1 METKRSIPLN
11 KWSGPVTVSWLESVS
26 KVWVSHDSS
35 SDEVA
40 TLMEENQT
48 KFQTLDEKDIA
59 VGGIVAAKYG
69 DDWCRAKILNIFGQ
83 KVNVLFIDYGNCEEV
98 TSSELKK
105 LSQNLMIVPPAATE
119 VHIEGNEQI
128 INNDEN
134 MDVVSENLD
143 KQVLK
148 VKLLPSV
155 ENQEVLIAKFAV
167 NDKKLKWNWP
177 KEVFKTQD
185 TSVKEE
191 IKAVVEVKTPI
202 STGNVV
208 MANELPTLTL
218 ITNTF
223 GWN

>member
-26 KVWVSHDSS
+26 KVWVSHDST

-69 DDWCRAKILNIFGQ
+69 DDWCRAKILNICGQ
-83 KVNVLFIDYGNCEEV
+83 KVNVLFIDFGNREEV
-98 TSSELKK
+98 TFSELKK
-105 LSQNLMIVPPAATE
+105 LSQNLMNVPPAATE
-119 VHIEGNEQI
+119 VHIEENELI

-134 MDVVSENLD
+134 MEVVSENLD

-155 ENQEVLIAKFAV
+155 ENQGVFSAKFAV

-177 KEVFKTQD
+177 EEALR
-185 TSVKEE
+185 VK
-191 IKAVVEVKTPI
+191 
-202 STGNVV
+202 
-208 MANELPTLTL
+208 MRLRLL
-218 ITNTF
+218 LR
-223 GWN
+223 

>member
-1 METKRSIPLN
+1 MN
-11 KWSGPVTVSWLESVS
+11 
-26 KVWVSHDSS
+26 
-35 SDEVA
+35 
-40 TLMEENQT
+40 
-48 KFQTLDEKDIA
+48 
-59 VGGIVAAKYG
+59 
-69 DDWCRAKILNIFGQ
+69 
-83 KVNVLFIDYGNCEEV
+83 
-98 TSSELKK
+98 
-105 LSQNLMIVPPAATE
+105 VPPAATE
-119 VHIEGNEQI
+119 VHIEENELI

-134 MDVVSENLD
+134 MEVVSENLD

-177 KEVFKTQD
+177 KEALKTQD